1 MATQGAAES
10 AVIDR
15 LDRQILHGLQ
25 LAPRVPF
32 ARLGAVVG
40 VSEQT
45 VARRYQRMRG
55 QSLIRVYGM
64 ADPSRLPGTTSW
76 ALRITCRPGTATAT
90 AEALARRTD
99 TSWVSICAGGTELT
113 CSARIAEDG
122 RGVSE
127 GLLHHLPRASNVLS
141 LSAHQILHRFVGR
154 GEVDWIAAADRL
166 DAAQREHL
174 LDGAEPDP
182 RTLAGPGPA
191 DDRRPAAWVGPED
204 RPLLAALALDGR
216 AGYPA
221 LAAATGW
228 TQRKVALRLAALTGS
243 GAVWFDID
251 AAVGLLGFRAVV
263 NLWFSVAPAHLAAV
277 GARLADHRQV
287 VWAAAITGA
296 TNIRAT
302 ALCRDAEE
310 LYRYLTTEVATIPEV
325 RTCETV
331 PVLTRVKQ
339 AVSLL
344 DGDLLRGPVV

>member
-1 MATQGAAES
+1 MTQSAAES

-25 LAPRVPF
+25 LTPRVPF
-32 ARLGAVVG
+32 ARLGAVLG

-55 QSLIRVYGM
+55 QGLIRVFGM

-76 ALRITCRPGTATAT
+76 ALRITCRPGTSAAT
-90 AEALARRTD
+90 AEALARRAD
-99 TSWVSICAGGTELT
+99 TSWVSIGAGGTEVT
-113 CSARIAEDG
+113 CSARIAAD
-122 RGVSE
+122 RLGVRD
-127 GLLHHLPRASNVLS
+127 GLLNDLPRASNVLS
-141 LSAHQILHRFVGR
+141 LSAHQVLHRFVGR
-154 GEVDWIAAADRL
+154 GEVDWIAAENRL
-166 DAAQREHL
+166 DAAQRARLRES
-174 LDGAEPDP
+174 AEPGLRAGGDP
-182 RTLAGPGPA
+182 EAGA
-191 DDRRPAAWVGPED
+191 QVEPED
-204 RPLLAALALDGR
+204 RLLLAALALDGR
-216 AGYPA
+216 ASYAA

-228 TQRKVALRLAALTGS
+228 TQRKAALRLAALTSS

-251 AAVGLLGFRAVV
+251 AAVGLLGFRAVA
-263 NLWFSVAPAHLAAV
+263 NLWFSVAPAHLAEV

-287 VWAAAITGA
+287 AWAAAITGA

-310 LYRYLTTEVATIPEV
+310 LYRYLTTEVAAIPEV

-344 DGDLLRGPVV
+344 DGEVLRGPIAQRGRPMV